1 MSTPTTSRTPTTSA
15 GRATAGGRSHRG
27 RPHLRSPLR
36 KAVLVIH
43 LLSAGAWIGIDVL
56 VAVLVLVGWFG
67 QPSTAG
73 LAYRALGT
81 FVAVP
86 MLVAALVCLATGLL
100 LGLATRWGLVRY
112 WWVLVKLVLTVVLC
126 VLIVVALQPRMPEVV
141 AHGEAVS
148 RSTGTGSTG
157 SRAEVIW
164 LFFPPAVSLTMLVLA
179 TGLAV
184 YKPWGRLPRRNR

>member
-1 MSTPTTSRTPTTSA
+1 MNTTTPTPTTA
-15 GRATAGGRSHRG
+15 GARSHHSRS
-27 RPHLRSPLR
+27 HLRPPLR
-36 KAVLVIH
+36 KAVLVAH
-43 LLSAGAWIGIDVL
+43 LLSAGAWVGIDVI

-67 QPSTAG
+67 QGSTAG

-81 FVAVP
+81 FAVVP
-86 MLVAALVCLATGLL
+86 MLVVALVCLATGLL

-164 LFFPPAVSLTMLVLA
+164 LFFPPAVSLTVLGLA

>member
-1 MSTPTTSRTPTTSA
+1 MHTSARGRGPARCTPPMSTPTTST

-27 RPHLRSPLR
+27 RPPLRSPLR

-126 VLIVVALQPRMPEVV
+126 VLIRSEEHTSELQ
-141 AHGEAVS
+141 S
-148 RSTGTGSTG
+148 RGH
-157 SRAEVIW
+157 
-164 LFFPPAVSLTMLVLA
+164 LVC
-179 TGLAV
+179 
-184 YKPWGRLPRRNR
+184 

>member
-1 MSTPTTSRTPTTSA
+1 MHTSARGRGPARCTPPMSTPTTST

-112 WWVLVKLVLTVVLC
+112 WGVLGKLALTAVLC
-126 VLIVVALQPRMPEVV
+126 VRVGGAGEPER
-141 AHGEAVS
+141 
-148 RSTGTGSTG
+148 RSG
-157 SRAEVIW
+157 
-164 LFFPPAVSLTMLVLA
+164 
-179 TGLAV
+179 
-184 YKPWGRLPRRNR
+184 